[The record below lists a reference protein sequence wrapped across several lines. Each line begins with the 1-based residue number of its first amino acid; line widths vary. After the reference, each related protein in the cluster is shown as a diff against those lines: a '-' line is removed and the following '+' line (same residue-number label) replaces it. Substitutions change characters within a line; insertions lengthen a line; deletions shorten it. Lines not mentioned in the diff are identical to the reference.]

1 MSQSIVGILNY
12 GLGNLLSITRAFEQI
27 GVQLKQITKPSE
39 MEQCTHLVLPGVGA
53 FANGMAKLQAFGFI
67 EPLKKWHQENK
78 PLLGICL
85 GMQMMLAKSEEFGE
99 HEGLGLIPG
108 TVKPLQSLYK
118 STTVHKIPHI
128 GWVDVFSTKTK
139 GHLGYFYLVHSFACF
154 TEDVKDTAAIYH
166 CNGVAI
172 PAIIQK
178 NNTIGV
184 QFHPE
189 KSRDDGLRFLK
200 NTFLQL
206 K

>member
-27 GVQLKQITKPSE
+27 GVQVKQITKASE

-67 EPLKKWHQENK
+67 EPLKKWHKENK

-85 GMQMMLAKSEEFGE
+85 GMQMMLSTSEEFGE

-118 STTVHKIPHI
+118 SATFHKIPHI

-139 GHLGYFYLVHSFACF
+139 ENLGHFYLVHSFACF
-154 TEDVKDTAAIYH
+154 TDKIEDTAAIYKH
-166 CNGVAI
+166 NYQTI
-172 PAIIQK
+172 SSIIRS

-189 KSRDDGLRFLK
+189 KSKNDGISFLK
-200 NTFLQL
+200 DFIAL
-206 K
+206 